1 MPHPYK
7 YLLLELDIA
16 IKKIPP
22 TLPELKKE
30 AEAKL
35 KTFEADEAV
44 SEDIMLSYLAE
55 LGRKEFPHRHALL
68 EMHEAHGKGVED
80 KMVIDHLEA
89 PVAAKVKKML
99 DSGVGLE
106 ELVGS
111 DWFENELDPAERYQ
125 VEDGILLARYKI
137 EKEDKGLVASNKDEF
152 DKFLAK
158 WEEKA
163 KKMEALLEE
172 LETLAQTDER
182 YKDEIEELVK
192 VYRAGWSVVE
202 RDPSVE
208 EIKKTLD
215 YWKGVFEEGE
225 EAGSAE

>member
-1 MPHPYK
+1 MPHPHK

-16 IKKIPP
+16 IKKTPP

-35 KTFEADEAV
+35 KTFEADETV
-44 SEDIMLSYLAE
+44 SEDVMLSYLSE
-55 LGRKEFPHRHALL
+55 VGRKEFPHRHALL

-80 KMVIDHLEA
+80 KMVLDHLEDA
-89 PVAAKVKKML
+89 VAVKVKKML

-106 ELVGS
+106 ELIGS

-137 EKEDKGLVASNKDEF
+137 EKEDKGLVSSNKDEF
-152 DKFLAK
+152 DKLLAK

-163 KKMEALLEE
+163 KKMEVLLEE

-192 VYRAGWSVVE
+192 GYRAGWSVVE
-202 RDPSVE
+202 RDPKME

>member
-1 MPHPYK
+1 V
-7 YLLLELDIA
+7 L
-16 IKKIPP
+16 
-22 TLPELKKE
+22 
-30 AEAKL
+30 
-35 KTFEADEAV
+35 
-44 SEDIMLSYLAE
+44 
-55 LGRKEFPHRHALL
+55 
-68 EMHEAHGKGVED
+68 
-80 KMVIDHLEA
+80 DHLEDA
-89 PVAAKVKKML
+89 VAVKVKKML

-106 ELVGS
+106 ELIGS

-137 EKEDKGLVASNKDEF
+137 EKEDKGLVSSNKDEF
-152 DKFLAK
+152 DKLLAK

-163 KKMEALLEE
+163 KKMEVLLEE

-192 VYRAGWSVVE
+192 GYRAGWSVVE
-202 RDPSVE
+202 RDPKME